1 MYYLCEQGR
10 ATTPVSSGSKQTGQT
25 DSSCV
30 ATLALPVDWQRA
42 ILIVSLGGIGLV
54 KAFKVFL
61 TRTSFESVLGGSA
74 LITVAVVGV
83 VVVVVNVAQET
94 EGVGPGL
101 RYSEEIESFLS

>member
-1 MYYLCEQGR
+1 
-10 ATTPVSSGSKQTGQT
+10 
-25 DSSCV
+25 V

-74 LITVAVVGV
+74 LITFAV
-83 VVVVVNVAQET
+83 VVVVVVVVVQD
-94 EGVGPGL
+94 VGPGL

>member
-1 MYYLCEQGR
+1 M
-10 ATTPVSSGSKQTGQT
+10 
-25 DSSCV
+25 

-54 KAFKVFL
+54 KASKVFP

-74 LITVAVVGV
+74 LITFAVVGLV
-83 VVVVVNVAQET
+83 VVVLVVVVLVGVVQET

>member
-1 MYYLCEQGR
+1 M
-10 ATTPVSSGSKQTGQT
+10 
-25 DSSCV
+25 

-54 KAFKVFL
+54 KAFKVFS

-83 VVVVVNVAQET
+83 VVVVVVVMVVEVQET

-101 RYSEEIESFLS
+101 R